1 MALQRVYQYCE
12 FAQGEFIQ
20 LGTKLY
26 IRNTMDLSDSGIPII
41 FNDDIADPYKVTIRV
56 NDIFRFYRNDIE
68 RFGTIIFIRGEEYDA
83 QRFCIRNPTQI
94 VVWDIE
100 YDFGNTLTYSPINS
114 PVNSPVNT
122 LTYSPI
128 NSPVNSPVA
137 SLVDT
142 ISNDI
147 ITYIPILYKNINNNN
162 II

>member
-12 FAQGEFIQ
+12 FEQFAQGEFIQ

-100 YDFGNTLTYSPINS
+100 YDFGNTLTYSP
-114 PVNSPVNT
+114 
-122 LTYSPI
+122 
-128 NSPVNSPVA
+128 VA
-137 SLVDT
+137 SSVDT

-147 ITYIPILYKNINNNN
+147 ITYIPILYENINNNN